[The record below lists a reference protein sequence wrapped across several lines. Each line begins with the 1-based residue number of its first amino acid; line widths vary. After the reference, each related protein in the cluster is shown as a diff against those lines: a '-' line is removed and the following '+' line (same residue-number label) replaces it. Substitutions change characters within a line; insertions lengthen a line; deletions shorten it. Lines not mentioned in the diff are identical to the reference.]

1 VPIWAGATWEA
12 STLSG
17 FVEEVWVTESGQVL
31 RDAHAV
37 FLPAIDEATIPG
49 HISDH
54 LAGGGTSVLIGE
66 SREEYVAREMSPDR
80 RLAETGEWFA
90 EIASEIRDHA
100 GGKALVAIDQELG
113 GIQRLHDVATALPS
127 PAEAVS
133 ADQWSIKAAATH
145 LAEECSALGVNVVLS
160 PIVDV
165 VTGPNPWL
173 EARTVSSDARTVSRI
188 ATAFVH
194 GLQSS
199 GRVAATAKH
208 FPGHPLVALDPAVH
222 EASRV
227 EATRSELEPSLDVF
241 RAVIDTG
248 VKVIM
253 TGPTLVPAFD
263 ADYAASRSAPIVHFL
278 RTDLGFG
285 GVVLSDDLDAPGILR
300 GSSLDEAAID
310 ALAAG
315 IDWLL
320 VAGTPNLPHL
330 VAAVTKAVTME
341 RLSSARLHAAA
352 QAVRTLTGDIG

>member
-1 VPIWAGATWEA
+1 VY
-12 STLSG
+12 LSDQD
-17 FVEEVWVTESGQVL
+17 QVL

-37 FLPAIDEATIPG
+37 FLPAIDAASIPG

-54 LAGGGTSVLIGE
+54 LAAGGTSVLIGE

-80 RLAETGEWFA
+80 RLVETSEWF
-90 EIASEIRDHA
+90 SDMTTEIRDRA

-113 GIQRLHDVATALPS
+113 GIQRLHDLATALPS
-127 PAEAVS
+127 PTEAVS
-133 ADQWSIKAAATH
+133 ANQWSIKTAATL
-145 LAEECSALGVNVVLS
+145 LADECSALGVNVVLS

-173 EARTVSSDARTVSRI
+173 EARTVSSDASTVSRI

-194 GLQSS
+194 GIQSS

-222 EASRV
+222 ETSVVEASR
-227 EATRSELEPSLDVF
+227 RELEPSLDVF
-241 RAVIDTG
+241 RAVIDAG
-248 VKVIM
+248 VRVVM
-253 TGPTLVPAFD
+253 MGPTFVPAFD
-263 ADYAASRSAPIVHFL
+263 ADHAASRSATTVHFL
-278 RTDLGFG
+278 RTALGFG
-285 GVVLSDDLDAPGILR
+285 GVILSDDLDAPGILR
-300 GSSLDEAAID
+300 GSSLEEAAIE

-320 VAGTPNLPHL
+320 VAGTPNLPNL
-330 VAAVTKAVTME
+330 VAAVAEAVTRE
-341 RLSSARLHAAA
+341 HLSSARLHAAA

>member
-1 VPIWAGATWEA
+1 MAEREQII
-12 STLSG
+12 
-17 FVEEVWVTESGQVL
+17 

-37 FLPAIDEATIPG
+37 FLPAIDEVSIPG

-54 LAGGGTSVLIGE
+54 LAAGGTSVLLGE
-66 SREEYVAREMSPDR
+66 SREEYVAREMSAER
-80 RLAETGEWFA
+80 RLAETGEWFS
-90 EIASEIRDHA
+90 EMTTEIRDRA

-113 GIQRLHDVATALPS
+113 GIQRLHDLATALPS
-127 PAEAVS
+127 PDEAAS
-133 ADQWSIKAAATH
+133 ADQWSIKTAATR
-145 LAEECSALGVNVVLS
+145 LAEECSTLGVNVVLS

-165 VTGPNPWL
+165 VSGSNPWL
-173 EARTVSSDARTVSRI
+173 EARTASSDASTVSRI

-222 EASRV
+222 EASVV
-227 EATRSELEPSLDVF
+227 EATRAELEPSLDVF
-241 RAVIDTG
+241 RAVIDAG
-248 VKVIM
+248 VRVIM

-263 ADYAASRSAPIVHFL
+263 VDHAASRSATIVHFL

-285 GVVLSDDLDAPGILR
+285 GVILSDDLDAPGILR
-300 GSSLDEAAID
+300 GSPLEQAAIE
-310 ALAAG
+310 ALTAG

-320 VAGTPNLPHL
+320 VAGTPNLSDL
-330 VAAVTKAVTME
+330 VAAVARAVTME
-341 RLSSARLHAAA
+341 HLSSARLHAAA

>member
-1 VPIWAGATWEA
+1 M
-12 STLSG
+12 
-17 FVEEVWVTESGQVL
+17 TESEQVL

-37 FLPAIDEATIPG
+37 FLPAIDDASIPG

-54 LAGGGTSVLIGE
+54 LAAGGTSVLLGE
-66 SREEYVAREMSPDR
+66 SREEYVAREMSAER

-90 EIASEIRDHA
+90 EIASEIRDRA

-133 ADQWSIKAAATH
+133 ADQWSIKTAATG
-145 LAEECSALGVNVVLS
+145 LAEECFALGVNVVLS

-173 EARTVSSDARTVSRI
+173 EARTVSSDVSTVSRV

-208 FPGHPLVALDPAVH
+208 FPGHPVVALDPALH
-222 EASRV
+222 ETSRV

-241 RAVIDTG
+241 RDVIDAG
-248 VKVIM
+248 VRVIM

-263 ADYAASRSAPIVHFL
+263 TDCASSRSSATVDFL

-285 GVVLSDDLDAPGILR
+285 GVILSDNLDAPGILR
-300 GSSLDEAAID
+300 GSSLDQAAIE
-310 ALAAG
+310 ALVAG

-341 RLSSARLHAAA
+341 RLSSARLHVAA

>member
-1 VPIWAGATWEA
+1 MTEREQ
-12 STLSG
+12 LS
-17 FVEEVWVTESGQVL
+17 

-37 FLPAIDEATIPG
+37 FLPAIDEVSIPS

-54 LAGGGTSVLIGE
+54 LAAGGMSVLIGE
-66 SREEYVAREMSPDR
+66 SREEYVAREMSAER
-80 RLAETGEWFA
+80 RLVETGEWFS
-90 EIASEIRDHA
+90 EMTSEIRDRA

-113 GIQRLHDVATALPS
+113 GIQRLHDLATALPS
-127 PAEAVS
+127 STEAIS
-133 ADQWSIKAAATH
+133 ADQWSIKAAATG
-145 LAEECSALGVNVVLS
+145 LAEECSALGINVVLS

-165 VTGPNPWL
+165 VSGSNPWL
-173 EARTVSSDARTVSRI
+173 EARTISSDVSTVSRI

-208 FPGHPLVALDPAVH
+208 FPGHPFVALDPAVH
-222 EASRV
+222 ETSVV

-241 RAVIDTG
+241 RAVIDAG

-263 ADYAASRSAPIVHFL
+263 VDHAASRSATIVHFL

-285 GVVLSDDLDAPGILR
+285 GVILSDDLDAPGILR
-300 GSSLDEAAID
+300 GSPLEQAAIE
-310 ALAAG
+310 ALTAG

-320 VAGTPNLPHL
+320 VAGTPDLPNL
-330 VAAVTKAVTME
+330 VAAVAQAVTMGH
-341 RLSSARLHAAA
+341 LSSARLHSAAL
-352 QAVRTLTGDIG
+352 AVRTLTGDIG

>member
-1 VPIWAGATWEA
+1 
-12 STLSG
+12 
-17 FVEEVWVTESGQVL
+17 VEVTGREQVL

-37 FLPAIDEATIPG
+37 FLPAIDEATIPSY
-49 HISDH
+49 ISDL
-54 LAGGGTSVLIGE
+54 LAAGGTSVLLGE
-66 SREEYVAREMSPDR
+66 SREEYVAREMSAER
-80 RLAETGEWFA
+80 RLAETGEWFS
-90 EIASEIRDHA
+90 EMTSEIRDRA

-113 GIQRLHDVATALPS
+113 GIQRLHDLATALPS

-133 ADQWSIKAAATH
+133 ADEWSIKTAATG

-165 VTGPNPWL
+165 VTGSNPWL
-173 EARTVSSDARTVSRI
+173 EARTVSSDASTVSRV

-208 FPGHPLVALDPAVH
+208 FPGHPVVALDPAVH

-241 RAVIDTG
+241 RDVIDAG
-248 VKVIM
+248 VRVIM
-253 TGPTLVPAFD
+253 TGPTLVPGFD
-263 ADYAASRSAPIVHFL
+263 SDRASSRSVATVHFL

-300 GSSLDEAAID
+300 GSSLDQAAIE

-320 VAGTPNLPHL
+320 VAGTPNLPNL
-330 VAAVTKAVTME
+330 VAAVAKAVSME

>member
-1 VPIWAGATWEA
+1 
-12 STLSG
+12 
-17 FVEEVWVTESGQVL
+17 VEVTGREQVL

-37 FLPAIDEATIPG
+37 FLPAIDDASIPS

-54 LAGGGTSVLIGE
+54 LTAGGTSVLLGE
-66 SREEYVAREMSPDR
+66 SREEYVAREMSAER
-80 RLAETGEWFA
+80 RLAETGEWFS
-90 EIASEIRDHA
+90 EMTTEIRDRA

-113 GIQRLHDVATALPS
+113 GIQRLHDLATALPS
-127 PAEAVS
+127 PDEAVS
-133 ADQWSIKAAATH
+133 ADQWSIKTAATG

-160 PIVDV
+160 PVVDV
-165 VTGPNPWL
+165 VSGPNPWL
-173 EARTVSSDARTVSRI
+173 EARTVSSDVSTVSRV

-208 FPGHPLVALDPAVH
+208 FPGHPVVALDPALH
-222 EASRV
+222 ETSTV

-241 RAVIDTG
+241 RDVIDTG
-248 VKVIM
+248 VRVIM

-263 ADYAASRSAPIVHFL
+263 IDHASSRSAATVHFL

-285 GVVLSDDLDAPGILR
+285 GVILSDDLDAPGIRR
-300 GSSLDEAAID
+300 GSSLDQAAIE
-310 ALAAG
+310 ALGAG

-320 VAGTPNLPHL
+320 VAGTLNLPNL
-330 VAAVTKAVTME
+330 VAAVAKAVTME
-341 RLSSARLHAAA
+341 HLSSAHLHAAA